1 MESIHV
7 IFVDKGD
14 SDTVSVS
21 TGSTTYAVNIILC
34 IVWNIVI
41 DNHRNVINIYSARN
55 NISSNKNINLSALE
69 FIHHFVALCL
79 VKVRVHFPTVN
90 L

>member
-1 MESIHV
+1 MESKHIF
-7 IFVDKGD
+7 FVDKGD

-21 TGSTTYAVNIILC
+21 TGSTTYAVNIILS

-79 VKVRVHFPTVN
+79 VKVRVHFSTVN